1 MKIRTAKMINGYGEG
16 NVINEDSATQWKT
29 KNFG

>member
-1 MKIRTAKMINGYGEG
+1 MKTTTAKMINGYGEG
-16 NVINEDSATQWKT
+16 NVINENSATQWQE